1 MSYRTSTSIGTYRP
15 GAAAQEWRIGND
27 PRRLIRGLLGALGCW
42 YQRSRQRTAL
52 GALDDRLLDDV
63 GLDRDDV
70 EREVRKPFW
79 RG

>member
-15 GAAAQEWRIGND
+15 GAAAQEWRVSND
-27 PRRLIRGLLGALGCW
+27 PRRLTRGLLAALGCW

-70 EREVRKPFW
+70 AREVGKPFW